1 MLNIST
7 GAEPYFALEF
17 NRRTVSLD
25 GDKEHTYKVY
35 IDTLKEYQQITKR
48 KDIPYYFVTSKD
60 IPWKERVD
68 MQAALQE
75 SVDQAISSTVNLS
88 ASTTN
93 EDIEQLYLYAWKKGC
108 KGITVYVEGS
118 RDAILSTNTNVK
130 NKEGELSSKELSR
143 GYVIPASNKWI
154 GLKRTLTTGC
164 GSLHCTAYFDPQ
176 TGELRECYLSKGST
190 GGCQQFMIGLSR
202 LISLSARGGI
212 GIEAIL
218 DQLKSCGVCPSYA
231 VRAATKKDV
240 SKGSCCPVAVGNALK
255 EMYEEFKS
263 EYFIKEPTSTKANKN
278 IASEVVKG
286 EKCPNCNA
294 TLIRT
299 SGCLQCLDCGWSKC
313 D

>member
-130 NKEGELSSKELSR
+130 NKESELSSKKLSR

-240 SKGSCCPVAVGNALK
+240 SKGSCCPVAVGNALR
-255 EMYEEFKS
+255 EMYEEFRSKYII
-263 EYFIKEPTSTKANKN
+263 ENPPMARVNKDAVAE
-278 IASEVVKG
+278 IVKG

>member
-88 ASTTN
+88 ESTTN
-93 EDIEQLYLYAWKKGC
+93 KDIEQLYLYAWKKGC

-118 RDAILSTNTNVK
+118 RDAILSTDTNIK
-130 NKEGELSSKELSR
+130 NKENKTNSKELSR

-176 TGELRECYLSKGST
+176 TRELRECYLSKGST

-202 LISLSARGGI
+202 LISLSARGGV

-263 EYFIKEPTSTKANKN
+263 KYFVEEPIPTKVNKDTV
-278 IASEVVKG
+278 AEVVKG

-294 TLIRT
+294 PLIRA